1 MKQEIDEP
9 IQVQEFDDTINH
21 TQSKLQLFVQ
31 LNVRLWSVVLPAILS
46 QLVLLVVET
55 ASMMFVG

>member
-9 IQVQEFDDTINH
+9 IHVQEFDDTNQ